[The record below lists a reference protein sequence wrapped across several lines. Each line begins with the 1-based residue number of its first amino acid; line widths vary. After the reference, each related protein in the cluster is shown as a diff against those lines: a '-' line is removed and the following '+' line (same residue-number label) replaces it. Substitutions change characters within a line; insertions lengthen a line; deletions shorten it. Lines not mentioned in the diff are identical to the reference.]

1 MIYRGSQYLFIQLAI
16 VQLYNVRVFSFQ
28 ASDLNSKLKEDKSS
42 SALKKK
48 PQMNKT
54 GGKTPAV
61 SARPTVPPST
71 KKQPLK
77 PQHSAPARTSSLKT
91 KKEANSDSS
100 PSKSSGL
107 EQKRVKPDTI
117 AAHKNPT
124 R

>member
-1 MIYRGSQYLFIQLAI
+1 MIDGGTLSSQQPVNCSIYTLL
-16 VQLYNVRVFSFQ
+16 RVLSFQ

-48 PQMNKT
+48 QVNKT
-54 GGKTPAV
+54 GGKSPTG
-61 SARPTVPPST
+61 SSCRPGAPPST

-77 PQHSAPARTSSLKT
+77 PQQSAPARTSSLKT

-100 PSKSSGL
+100 PVKSSGL
-107 EQKRVKPDTI
+107 VEKKVKPDTI